1 MHEIEEFKPKL
12 KYKLYL
18 PSSSSPK
25 SCAQCKRLT
34 NFAIFG
40 SFRYLAYLDSKAVQ
54 NANRGFGNPQHAHKI
69 TELMR
74 GTLVEAARLV
84 VRHHYQNPTQDP
96 ILAERRRRTYSWLNS
111 IFGDALVTA
120 FCNLH
125 ASGSGRRLPLPKDA
139 AGKLKIR
146 SIGKVAA
153 VGNGIGGSGGGAAS
167 SKAGYSSSSANRLQ
181 AESSLPFDIFE
192 PMDTSVSPEK
202 QPGGGGGDP
211 CPPPKRVSERARA
224 AFDFPTAAYTVTP
237 ICARAIPIA
246 ARGLSPRT
254 RAELRR
260 RPFQTAAIS
269 MAAKDS
275 SKRGK
280 RPSCIVVGKRG
291 GDMSE
296 AKRRRK
302 QLDMRPRS
310 LLSLT

>member
-1 MHEIEEFKPKL
+1 M
-12 KYKLYL
+12 
-18 PSSSSPK
+18 
-25 SCAQCKRLT
+25 
-34 NFAIFG
+34 
-40 SFRYLAYLDSKAVQ
+40 Q

-74 GTLVEAARLV
+74 GTLLEAARLV

-96 ILAERRRRTYSWLNS
+96 ILAERRRRTYSWLHLL
-111 IFGDALVTA
+111 FGDALVTA

-125 ASGSGRRLPLPKDA
+125 ASGSARLPLQKDA
-139 AGKLKIR
+139 AGKFKIR
-146 SIGKVAA
+146 AIGKVSA
-153 VGNGIGGSGGGAAS
+153 VGNGFGGSGGATS
-167 SKAGYSSSSANRLQ
+167 TKAVYSSSSANRLQ

-202 QPGGGGGDP
+202 QTGAGGDP

-224 AFDFPTAAYTVTP
+224 AFDSAAAYTVTP
-237 ICARAIPIA
+237 IRARAISIA

-254 RAELRR
+254 RVQLRR
-260 RPFQTAAIS
+260 RPFQTPA
-269 MAAKDS
+269 MAMVARDS
-275 SKRGK
+275 SKKAK